1 MAEEKPYALW
11 AGKILRSDA
20 VFVRTRLAAT
30 YPWRR
35 RVCLG
40 IALAK
45 TGRPYEKSLLGNVPS
60 ISQPVR
66 ACPVEC
72 EAYSSGVGLCEAC
85 RVEASCEAWSVANFN
100 EIVLITIEK
109 RRLYG
114 N

>member
-1 MAEEKPYALW
+1 MAGEKPYALR
-11 AGKILRSDA
+11 AGKISRSDA

-35 RVCLG
+35 RACLG

-60 ISQPVR
+60 ISQPIL
-66 ACPVEC
+66 
-72 EAYSSGVGLCEAC
+72 VGLCEAC

-100 EIVLITIEK
+100 EIVLITIDK
-109 RRLYG
+109 RGLYG